1 MQKMH
6 CMGKNHTH
14 FGQEPHF
21 SRLDGA
27 GPGGAHRGPVWLLAT
42 AALRPVA
49 PLPHAPRRALLL
61 PFALMQTVQALVA
74 AAAAAD
80 SPRPSLRVT
89 HRVLPHGNGVAAI
102 ADSIM
107 SILRGTPARMLV
119 SSRYAV
125 PVDAVSG
132 GPVFRVFPV
141 RQASLLLET

>member
-1 MQKMH
+1 M
-6 CMGKNHTH
+6 
-14 FGQEPHF
+14 
-21 SRLDGA
+21 SRTQ
-27 GPGGAHRGPVWLLAT
+27 PGPVPPPQVGLDWT
-42 AALRPVA
+42 VQAALTADPFGYSRQQ
-49 PLPHAPRRALLL
+49 LCGQSLLCL
-61 PFALMQTVQALVA
+61 MHPDEHIALMQTVQALVA

-102 ADSIM
+102 ADSII

-132 GPVFRVFPV
+132 GPVFRVFPA
-141 RQASLLLET
+141 RQASLLLSTPIH